1 MDEIQTRIKVL
12 RNWIDTW
19 NKQYHDDDEPTVSD
33 QEYDLYYRE
42 LISLEKQRPDLVTP
56 DSPTQRVGVDSKE
69 RGFRKVVHT
78 VPMLSLGN
86 VFNMAEL
93 MGWFATTGL
102 TPVEGKLRVQ
112 PKITGEVKLD
122 GLAVGLRYIDGVFAL
137 GVTRGDGNEGE
148 DVTDNLRMVEG
159 IPLELEGEGWPAVLE
174 VRGEVVMHTADFD
187 ALNERLIAMGAKPK
201 VNARNAAAG
210 TLRQLDTAV
219 VKERKLNFYMYN
231 MIQEITPY
239 HATQLEKAQ
248 TWGFKV
254 NPTFPIDNVKDFEW
268 FLELINKQRPLFA
281 YGIDGVVFKVNELA
295 LQRKLGFRSREPRWA
310 TAYKFTAE
318 EAESVLERVV
328 NQVGRTGQITP
339 VAKITPV
346 FVGGVTVSSP
356 TLHNWDEIERL
367 GLGIGDTIL
376 VCRAG
381 DVIPK
386 ILKVVKKANP
396 PVPLIKPTQCPVC
409 DSPLVQ
415 VDASLMCQGGWE
427 CSAQRLRRFE
437 HFVSRKAMNIEGVGS
452 ETLDSLIEHEKI
464 AYPQD
469 LYKLTINDFLE
480 LPGFGIPSARIA
492 YDAIQQ
498 SRRQRLHNVLFALG
512 IPEVGEGTSLRLARS
527 FASIQ
532 DILTADYDRFLS
544 IADIGKET
552 AASLVA
558 WINDP
563 IQQRTVLELLQRI
576 VIHNPLFDKTGQV
589 LAGQYWAITG
599 TVGNYHRDELKEI
612 LASFGANVSDV
623 SKKTAVLLA
632 GENGGSKIDKAK
644 KLKIRVMDPLEFDA
658 FIADIRAKAEDERYY
673 ATAKAVSDA
682 MSAISHNH
690 FATRTEAEKAEAF
703 EKNKLANFEASSKL
717 EGL

>member
-12 RNWIDTW
+12 RNWIDQW
-19 NKQYHDDDEPTVSD
+19 NQQYHDDDEPTVSD
-33 QEYDLYYRE
+33 QEYDQYYRE
-42 LISLEKQRPDLVTP
+42 LIALEKQRPDLVTP
-56 DSPTQRVGVDSKE
+56 DSPTQRVGVDTKD
-69 RGFRKVVHT
+69 RGFRKVTHT

-86 VFNMAEL
+86 VFNLTEL
-93 MGWFATTGL
+93 MAWFATTGL

-112 PKITGEVKLD
+112 PKVTGEVKLD

-137 GVTRGDGNEGE
+137 GVTRGDGETGE

-159 IPLELEGEGWPAVLE
+159 IPMELAGDDWPSVLE
-174 VRGEVVMHTADFD
+174 VRGEVVMHRADFD
-187 ALNERLIAMGAKPK
+187 ALNERLIEKGQKPK
-201 VNARNAAAG
+201 VNPRNAAAG
-210 TLRQLDTAV
+210 TLRQLDTAI
-219 VKERKLNFYMYN
+219 VKERKLNFYMYG
-231 MIQEITPY
+231 MIQEVTPY
-239 HATQLEKAQ
+239 HATQLEKAES
-248 TWGFKV
+248 WGFKV

-268 FLELINKQRPLFA
+268 FLELIGKQRPLFA
-281 YGIDGVVFKVNELA
+281 YDIDGVVFKVNELA
-295 LQRKLGFRSREPRWA
+295 VQRKLGFRSREPRWA

-318 EAESVLERVV
+318 EAETVLERVV

-386 ILKVVKKANP
+386 ILKVVKKAEP
-396 PVPLIKPTQCPVC
+396 PIPLLRPTQCPVC
-409 DSPLVQ
+409 NSPLVQ

-437 HFVSRKAMNIEGVGS
+437 HFVSRKALNIDGIGT
-452 ETLDSLIEHEKI
+452 ETLDLLIEHEKI

-469 LYKLTINDFLE
+469 LYKLTVNAFLD
-480 LPGFGIPSARIA
+480 LPGFAMASARAA

-498 SRRQRLHNVLFALG
+498 SRRQRLHNVLFGLG

-527 FASIQ
+527 FESIR
-532 DILTADYDRFLS
+532 DIRAADYDRFLS
-544 IADIGKET
+544 IPDIGKET
-552 AASLVA
+552 AASLRT
-558 WINDP
+558 WFNDP
-563 IQQRTVLELLQRI
+563 FYVDMLDALLSAI
-576 VIHNPLFDKTGQV
+576 VVHNPLYDKTGQL
-589 LAGQYWAITG
+589 LAGQNWAITG

-612 LASFGANVSDV
+612 LAGLGANVSDV
-623 SKKTAVLLA
+623 SKKTTVLIA
-632 GENGGSKIDKAK
+632 GEGGGAKLDKAR
-644 KLKIRVMDPLEFDA
+644 KLEVRVMDAPEFDA
-658 FIADIRAKAEDERYY
+658 FLAEIRAKADNERYY
-673 ATAKAVSDA
+673 ATAAAVSNA
-682 MSAISHNH
+682 MEVLAHDR
-690 FATRTEAEKAEAF
+690 FEATKA
-703 EKNKLANFEASSKL
+703 ANFEASSKL